1 MKKLKRITIILSIL
15 LLGLVVCGNLQVF
28 ANEDQNTLKQAEYS
42 EDYKRWLQLSE
53 EEKKSVMRPRMY
65 DIVLTK
71 KVSNNLL
78 YKTRLLGANI
88 SARYSL
94 KDVIPNNLVIKD
106 QKLTNSCWAFAAL
119 SSLETNLALN
129 NYRNNANTAKVYD
142 YSERHMEY
150 YTSRTFANNQEN
162 KIGYNRNVGDGGQWY
177 IAESYLTNGS
187 GAINESDMPFEN
199 NENIIDISY
208 VQNKKVTSQVS
219 DTIEFADYAKKNND
233 EKEQIISEVKK
244 HIQNY
249 GSVFASIHGNSSST
263 TEYTCYNNNTGAKY
277 CNNSETH
284 AIDHAVSIIGW
295 DDNYS
300 IDNFSENSRP
310 STKGAWIVRN
320 SWGEKTEYTVS
331 ELKELIFNTNKQQC
345 ISNGWNSASDIPN
358 EIITQMGYTIENG
371 IAYVKIGDKGLIY
384 VSYEDCNI
392 SKTLYGIIKASDT
405 IDYENIY
412 QYNNYYPASV
422 LTPSK
427 STIMLCNVFE
437 KKTSGKEYITQV
449 ALNCPETYTCKVYV
463 NPNGSSKAKE
473 DMQLVKLK
481 AGDAETFDAGYHTLE
496 FDKPIEIKASNFV
509 VMVEIQGTRQDS
521 IGVMLETKVPEIT
534 NFNCV
539 SVESEKCFIAF
550 GNDLSNCVWLD
561 LGKLTEINAT
571 LSNGDSSIKAFTVS
585 KVEDNSLA
593 SIEITTP
600 PTKTTYIEGS
610 NFDKTGMVVKAN
622 YNNNTSKVL
631 DSSSYSIVNGTN
643 LKINQTSVTITFED
657 KSVEQP
663 IKVEKNSVTK
673 LTIKKAPNKTTYVE
687 GQNFDK
693 TGMIIQATYKDNT
706 TKIITDYT
714 ILNGSNLTEGQTAI
728 KISYEGQTIQQ
739 PITVIKNTLTELKI
753 TKIPNKTTY
762 VVGQNF
768 EKNGMVVT
776 GIYEDGSTQE
786 IVNYI
791 IENGTNLSLNQ
802 TYVTIKYNDKEV
814 NQNITVEAKTVTGI
828 VISKMPTKTQY
839 IQEKEQLD
847 LLGGVIEIS
856 YNDGSNE
863 EMSMSNDQV
872 EITGFN
878 NKIIGK
884 NTIIVTYK
892 SKTANFDVEI
902 IKEDIEQEKPPK
914 NSNYENAY
922 INVTSAKYYTFSN
935 KNTQKYIEINV
946 SINEISKNIENDSYE
961 YYYYISSNPNEENI
975 ENWVRITD
983 YKSSENNLEFII
995 NTKDVKNYSELSEFN
1010 NLYLYIK
1017 EVAIKGGSQSVTST
1031 KAMKMNTNISVET
1044 YVDNIKVD
1052 NKNSGNSVDTPAD
1065 TKKTTE
1071 DTTTAGGILPQTGV
1085 KSVLIIIIVI
1095 SAIGILIYIKYRK
1108 ISKDLK

>member
-1 MKKLKRITIILSIL
+1 MKKLKRIYIILTIL
-15 LLGLVVCGNLQVF
+15 LLGLALCGNLQVF
-28 ANEDQNTLKQAEYS
+28 ANENQNTLKQAEYS
-42 EDYKRWLQLSE
+42 EDYKRWLQLSD

-65 DIVLTK
+65 DVILTK

-78 YKTRLLGANI
+78 YKTRLLGASI
-88 SARYSL
+88 STRYSL

-129 NYRNNANTAKVYD
+129 NYKNNVNTAKIYD

-150 YTSRTFANNQEN
+150 YTSKTFANNQEN
-162 KIGYNRNVGDGGQWY
+162 KIGYNRSVGDGGQWY

-219 DTIEFADYAKKNND
+219 DTIEFADYANKTNE
-233 EKEQIISEVKK
+233 EKEQIISEIKK
-244 HIQNY
+244 NIQNY
-249 GSVFASIHGNSSST
+249 GSVYASLHGNSSST
-263 TEYTCYNNNTGAKY
+263 TAYTCYNNDTGAKY
-277 CNNSETH
+277 CNDSESH
-284 AIDHAVSIIGW
+284 PINHAVSIIGW

-300 IDNFSENSRP
+300 IDNYPENSKP

-320 SWGEKTEYTVS
+320 SWGEKNEYTVS
-331 ELKELIFNTNKQQC
+331 ELKELIFNTYEQQC
-345 ISNGWNSASDIPN
+345 IANGWNSASDIPN
-358 EIITQMGYTIENG
+358 ELITQMGYTIENG

-405 IDYENIY
+405 TDYENIY
-412 QYNNYYPASV
+412 QYNDYYPASV

-427 STIMLCNVFE
+427 STMMLCNVFE

-463 NPNGSSKAKE
+463 NPNGSSKAKT

-481 AGDAETFDAGYHTLE
+481 AGDSETFDAGYHTLE
-496 FDKPIEIKASNFV
+496 FDKPIEIKANSFAV
-509 VMVEIQGTRQDS
+509 IVEIEGTRQDS
-521 IGVMLETKVPEIT
+521 IGIMLETKIPDIA

-539 SVESEKCFIAF
+539 SVENEKCFLAF
-550 GNDLSNCVWLD
+550 GNDLSNCTWLD
-561 LGKLTEINAT
+561 LGKLSETNAS

-585 KVEDNSLA
+585 EVEDDSLA
-593 SIEITTP
+593 NIEITTP
-600 PTKTTYIEGS
+600 PSKTTYIEGS

-622 YNNNTSKVL
+622 YNNNTSRVL
-631 DSSSYSIVNGTN
+631 DSSSYSIINGTN

-657 KSVEQP
+657 KSIEQP
-663 IKVEKNSVTK
+663 ITVEKNSVTK
-673 LTIKKAPNKTTYVE
+673 LTIKNAPNKTTYVE
-687 GQNFDK
+687 GQNFDE

-706 TKIITDYT
+706 TKVITDYT
-714 ILNGSNLTEGQTAI
+714 ILDGSNLTEGRTAI

-753 TKIPNKTTY
+753 TKTPNKTAY

-768 EKNGMVVT
+768 DKTGMIVI
-776 GIYEDGSTQE
+776 GIYENGSTQE
-786 IVNYI
+786 IVNYT

-802 TYVTIKYNDKEV
+802 TYVTIKYNNKEI
-814 NQNITVEAKTVTGI
+814 NQNITVEEKTITGI
-828 VISKMPTKTQY
+828 VISKIPTKTQY
-839 IQEKEQLD
+839 IQGKEQLD
-847 LLGGVIEIS
+847 LLGGLINIS

-872 EITGFN
+872 EVTGFN
-878 NKIIGK
+878 NKNIGK
-884 NTIIVTYK
+884 NTILVTYK
-892 SKTANFDVEI
+892 SKTATFDIEI
-902 IKEDIEQEKPPK
+902 IKENIVQEELPK
-914 NSNYENAY
+914 NSNFDNAY
-922 INVTSAKYYTFSN
+922 SNVTNAKYYTFSN
-935 KNTQKYIEINV
+935 KNKQKYIEMNV
-946 SINEISKNIENDSYE
+946 SVKEISRNLGNDSYE
-961 YYYYISSNPNEENI
+961 YYYYISSTPNEENI
-975 ENWVRITD
+975 EDWVKITD
-983 YKSSENNLEFII
+983 YKLLDNNLEFIV
-995 NTKDVKNYSELSEFN
+995 NTKDMKNYSELSEFN

-1017 EVAIKGGSQSVTST
+1017 EVAIRGGSQSVAYT
-1031 KAMKMNTNISVET
+1031 KAMKMDTNISVET

-1052 NKNSGNSVDTPAD
+1052 NKNSGNSINTPTD
-1065 TKKTTE
+1065 TKKDTE
-1071 DTTTAGGILPQTGV
+1071 DKTIAGGILPQTGV
-1085 KSVLIIIIVI
+1085 RNVLIIIIVI
-1095 SAIGILIYIKYRK
+1095 SVIGIIIYFRYRK